1 MRNLDPCLGVVLQAQ
16 LQCRS
21 SLQSSAA
28 SLHPHC
34 SSVSLTPGFPH
45 ALTSDSALHDISG
58 DYDLRGVLTDTTNTI
73 RVEEGSSNHPRG
85 LSCVGRFIWQDVRS
99 FPPLSPY
106 SNSKSRVDQVKKWS
120 DRKYWYLFTSMIE
133 WRVVCGSHWICNA
146 VNKASCNLCVFS
158 IAARD
163 KSFGQPTKPLD
174 VVISTLE
181 MLSSCYAFWTD

>member
-21 SLQSSAA
+21 SVQSSAA

-120 DRKYWYLFTSMIE
+120 DRKYWYLFTSMIDGE
-133 WRVVCGSHWICNA
+133 LSAEVIEYA
-146 VNKASCNLCVFS
+146 MQS
-158 IAARD
+158 I
-163 KSFGQPTKPLD
+163 KP
-174 VVISTLE
+174 VVI
-181 MLSSCYAFWTD
+181 CAFSVLPRGIRVLANQQSRLMW